1 MDVYIWRGGCPI
13 GRGVYLGGGS
23 FPVSLR
29 EGVLLVRKDPDKGVH
44 TRKITLYGKCPV
56 KESA

>member
-1 MDVYIWRGGCPI
+1 MERGLSNWERCLF
-13 GRGVYLGGGS
+13 RGGS

-44 TRKITLYGKCPV
+44 TGKISLYGKCPI